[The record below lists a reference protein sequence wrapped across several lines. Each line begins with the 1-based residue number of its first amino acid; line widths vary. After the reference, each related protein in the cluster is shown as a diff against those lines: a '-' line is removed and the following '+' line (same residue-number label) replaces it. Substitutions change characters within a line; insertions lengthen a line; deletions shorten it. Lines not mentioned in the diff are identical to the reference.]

1 MDPLTHALVGAGV
14 AGLSGG
20 EMSIT
25 NPIVLAAVIGSLAP
39 DSDIIYQ
46 FKGDIAYLKTHRGF
60 SHSLPGLALF
70 SGLIGLGLGQFFPEA
85 AMTQLIFWAFA
96 GALSHTLLDMFNSY
110 GVQILAPIS
119 RKRFTWNL
127 LMITDPVLLLFFLSI
142 FIIPGNMQLKSIL
155 AIGGFSCYLL
165 GRLILRRRVEKH
177 LAGIFTAR
185 ELKQLAVMPSMI
197 GIWTWD
203 FVVETE
209 RKCLVGQIHSFNFM
223 MNIRKKLSKL
233 KKRELV
239 KAALE
244 SKMGKLFAEFT
255 PHFHLVFNEVND
267 KYVVDFLDLRY
278 LLKKDFLHTG
288 TAVFD
293 HRLQEVE
300 AMFYPYSKRRKIDLS
315 A

>member
-1 MDPLTHALVGAGV
+1 MDPITHALVGAGV

-25 NPIVLAAVIGSLAP
+25 NPVVLATIIGSVAP

-46 FKGDIAYLKTHRGF
+46 IKGDMAYLKTHRGF

-70 SGLIGLGLGQFFPEA
+70 SGLIGLGLGQFFPEVA
-85 AMTQLIFWAFA
+85 VSQLIFWAFA
-96 GALSHTLLDMFNSY
+96 GALSHTLLDMLNSY
-110 GVQILAPIS
+110 GAQIFAPFS
-119 RKRFTWNL
+119 KKRFTGNL
-127 LMITDPVLLLFFLSI
+127 LMITDPMLLMFFLSI
-142 FIIPGNMQLKSIL
+142 FIFPGNVQMKSNL
-155 AIGGFSCYLL
+155 AIGGFGCYLL
-165 GRLILRRRVEKH
+165 GRLILRKRVEKH
-177 LAGIFTAR
+177 LARKFAVSK
-185 ELKQLAVMPSMI
+185 LKRLAVMPSMM
-197 GIWTWD
+197 GMWTWD

-223 MNIRKKLSKL
+223 MNIRKKMTKF
-233 KKRELV
+233 KKSELV

-244 SKMGKLFAEFT
+244 SKMGKLFTEFT

-293 HRLQEVE
+293 HHLQEVE
-300 AMFYPYSKRRKIDLS
+300 AMFYPYSKRRKVDLS